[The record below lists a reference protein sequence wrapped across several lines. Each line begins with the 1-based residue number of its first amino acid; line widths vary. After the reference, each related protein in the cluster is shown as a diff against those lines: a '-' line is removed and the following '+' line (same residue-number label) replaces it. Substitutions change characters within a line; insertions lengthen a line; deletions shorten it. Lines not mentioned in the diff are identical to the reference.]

1 MVDHQ
6 VNLQES
12 WWRRIPIG
20 AGSYRNIAARRLIP
34 PASEPAARR
43 CPDRLEQPVQGG
55 GAGRQQ
61 SLAHPRIQIQVAM
74 ALHGL
79 HQMGQRRLQPL
90 AADPVSSFPD
100 HDHRLVVDASALF
113 YRRLLLSV
121 VAGLPQQPDAVLAM
135 VAGHRDEL
143 VEDPAFLPLG

>member
-12 WWRRIPIG
+12 RWRRIPIG
-20 AGSYRNIAARRLIP
+20 EGSYRNIAAWRLPP

-43 CPDRLEQPVQGG
+43 CPDGLEQPVQGG

-61 SLAHPRIQIQVAM
+61 SLTHPRVQIQVAM

-79 HQMGQRRLQPL
+79 HQMGQRRLQPF
-90 AADPVSSFPD
+90 AADLVSGFPN
-100 HDHRLVVDASALF
+100 HDQRLAHRIVVAASALF
-113 YRRLLLSV
+113 CRRLLLSV
-121 VAGLPQQPDAVLAM
+121 VAGLPQQPDAMLAM
-135 VAGHRDEL
+135 AAGHRPML
-143 VEDPAFLPLG
+143 VPR